1 MLPLKQDQLYA
12 VVPVFTLS
20 ELNAQIK
27 SALEIA
33 FPETLWVVAEISE
46 IRLNTKGHC
55 YLELVEREDE
65 ETIAQ
70 IRANI
75 WAYTFRSIA
84 SKFEKATGESLKNG
98 MKVLLQVNV
107 NFHEL
112 YGLSLNIRDIDPTY
126 SLGEMARKKREV
138 IERLTREGFINLNK
152 QISLP
157 LVPQRIAVISSE
169 TAAGYGDF
177 ISHIDDNPYGYKIY
191 STLYQSFMQGLE
203 AEASIV
209 AALWEIREH
218 RDRYDAVVIVRG
230 GGSQID
236 LSCFDTYG
244 LAVEVAKFP
253 LPVITGIGHER
264 DDTVVDIVAHTKL
277 KTPTAVAE
285 FLLSGISSFEERLLH
300 AERTLNYQ
308 IKELL
313 SEENYRFQYLVQH
326 FRHIVRERFSG
337 EIQRIETVLQKLIHG
352 TMKSMSNSHNRLE
365 LAVSRIPGGVNMLFQ
380 HQESKIKHY
389 DQAIRLLDP
398 VNVLKRG
405 YSITYFQEK
414 ALRDG
419 ADVKQGDIIRTRVY
433 RGTIRSK
440 VEAFDGEEQID
451 LYISDH

>member
-1 MLPLKQDQLYA
+1 
-12 VVPVFTLS
+12 
-20 ELNAQIK
+20 
-27 SALEIA
+27 
-33 FPETLWVVAEISE
+33 
-46 IRLNTKGHC
+46 
-55 YLELVEREDE
+55 
-65 ETIAQ
+65 
-70 IRANI
+70 
-75 WAYTFRSIA
+75 
-84 SKFEKATGESLKNG
+84 
-98 MKVLLQVNV
+98 
-107 NFHEL
+107 
-112 YGLSLNIRDIDPTY
+112 
-126 SLGEMARKKREV
+126 
-138 IERLTREGFINLNK
+138 
-152 QISLP
+152 
-157 LVPQRIAVISSE
+157 
-169 TAAGYGDF
+169 
-177 ISHIDDNPYGYKIY
+177 
-191 STLYQSFMQGLE
+191 MQGVE

-352 TMKSMSNSHNRLE
+352 PTKSMSNSHNRLE